1 MKCCAFVEQVSIN
14 QEKAVYNSVKETNR
28 KCLTMKNWNREIYYY
43 DTASN
48 FETEKFAGRFL
59 KMVYQEMRN
68 QEKSGVLFF
77 CIGTDRST
85 GDSLGPLIGYK
96 LTKHGMKHAKI
107 MGTLDDP
114 VHATNMEDC
123 LRRARRLFHD
133 SVIVAVDASVGNREH
148 VGYVTLGRG
157 PLKPGLGVKKEMDAV
172 GDLFVTGVVGSVKHG
187 DPLMLQ
193 SVRLSVVMR
202 MADCISNGILLGMN
216 ANPRL
221 FQEKSVDKFVRMV
234 SSL

>member
-1 MKCCAFVEQVSIN
+1 MRF
-14 QEKAVYNSVKETNR
+14 
-28 KCLTMKNWNREIYYY
+28 WNREIYYY
-43 DTASN
+43 DTADT

-59 KMVYQEMRN
+59 NMVMREMRE
-68 QEKSGVLFF
+68 QGKSGVLFF

-96 LTKHGMKHAKI
+96 LMQQGIRNAGVI
-107 MGTLDDP
+107 GTLDSP
-114 VHATNMEDC
+114 VHAMNMELC
-123 LRRARRLFHD
+123 LERVRERFED
-133 SVIVAVDASVGNREH
+133 SIVVAVDASVGNLEH

-157 PLKPGLGVKKEMDAV
+157 SLKPGLGVSKDMDAV
-172 GDLFVTGVVGSVKHG
+172 GDLFITGIVGSAKSG

-202 MADCISNGILLGMN
+202 LADCISNGILLGMN
-216 ANPRL
+216 ANRRM
-221 FQEKSVDKFVRMV
+221 FREKSVDKFARVG